1 MKLDYA
7 SAIIN
12 LRIKLNL
19 SQSALAE
26 LLGVSFTSVNRWE
39 NGKYEPTKLVK
50 KKIELLCRENNIPE
64 YLMLWM
70 SREET
75 QRKCGFNAW
84 GSTRDVLPF
93 EELCQL
99 EIPYETG

>member
-19 SQSALAE
+19 SQVALAE

-39 NGKYEPTKLVK
+39 NGKYAPTKLVK
-50 KKIELLCRENNIPE
+50 KKIELLCKENDI
-64 YLMLWM
+64 
-70 SREET
+70 
-75 QRKCGFNAW
+75 
-84 GSTRDVLPF
+84 
-93 EELCQL
+93 QL
-99 EIPYETG
+99 EEVI